1 MKNIARIL
9 AILPKILALATLEI
23 NFIKSMIDEE
33 SIHDEIPI
41 QTSLIATINMWGNK
55 EFELKPAQKIKY
67 LAMMQS
73 KAEELT
79 LLARANHIEA
89 LTFNHLRGNTVD
101 GILKVL
107 VHEPEHLI
115 LI

>member
-1 MKNIARIL
+1 
-9 AILPKILALATLEI
+9 
-23 NFIKSMIDEE
+23 MIDED

-41 QTSLIATINMWGNK
+41 HTSLVATINMWGNT
-55 EFELKPAQKIKY
+55 EFELKPAQKLKY
-67 LAMMQS
+67 IAMMQS
-73 KAEELT
+73 KAEDLS